1 MKMKRTVRAMV
12 EAFNEGRMEDFER
25 LHAQAIQE
33 AQHFAGYVIDKIN
46 ETARNLK
53 EGRKVNV

>member
-33 AQHFAGYVIDKIN
+33 AQHLAGYVIDKIN

-53 EGRKVNV
+53 EGR

>member
-1 MKMKRTVRAMV
+1 MKRTVRAMI

-33 AQHFAGYVIDKIN
+33 AQRCAGYVIDKIN

-53 EGRKVNV
+53 EGRKINV

>member
-1 MKMKRTVRAMV
+1 MKRTVRAMI

-25 LHAQAIQE
+25 LHKQAIQE
-33 AQHFAGYVIDKIN
+33 AQRCAGYVIDKIN

>member
-46 ETARNLK
+46 EIARNLK
-53 EGRKVNV
+53 EGR